1 MGADCGTESP
11 LRSKFEARGYFYARM
26 TEADL
31 SPVDFVAGLKTMG
44 TVEYVDRGA
53 AGGSVHAQIPVPAD
67 AGSGN
72 CALTRIGRGLL
83 VIVDDYSLQK
93 PRAEMI
99 EDGGLIQ
106 LNFRLSGEVALTRIG
121 SATVHCTGPGLF
133 MAAHP
138 PGNTSTRVVASTSRD
153 TGVTLVMTPQF
164 LEDEFLN
171 PCVAGGS
178 LLRELASRP
187 ITSPRYHRVPLSG
200 IMLQAMTRLL
210 NNRYCGKLSLLYTEG
225 VARELLC
232 AAMSTA
238 DMPVELPRGS
248 QPTSSILH

>member
-1 MGADCGTESP
+1 
-11 LRSKFEARGYFYARM
+11 M

-31 SPVDFVAGLKTMG
+31 RPVDFIAGLKAMG

-53 AGGSVHAQIPVPAD
+53 TSGLVHAEIPVPAD
-67 AGSGN
+67 AGNGY
-72 CALTRIGRGLL
+72 CALTGIGSGLL

-93 PRAEMI
+93 PREEMI
-99 EDGGLIQ
+99 RDGDLIQ
-106 LNFRLSGEVALTRIG
+106 LNFRLSGEVALTRVG

-138 PGNTSTRVVASTSRD
+138 RGSISTRIVACTSRD
-153 TGVTLVMTPQF
+153 RGVTLVVTPRF
-164 LEDEFLN
+164 LDDEFLT
-171 PCVAGGS
+171 PCAPAGS
-178 LLRELASRP
+178 LLRELTASP
-187 ITSPRYHRVPLSG
+187 ITSPRFHRVPLSP
-200 IMLQAMTRLL
+200 IMFQAVTRLL

-238 DMPVELPRGS
+238 DRRVELPGGS